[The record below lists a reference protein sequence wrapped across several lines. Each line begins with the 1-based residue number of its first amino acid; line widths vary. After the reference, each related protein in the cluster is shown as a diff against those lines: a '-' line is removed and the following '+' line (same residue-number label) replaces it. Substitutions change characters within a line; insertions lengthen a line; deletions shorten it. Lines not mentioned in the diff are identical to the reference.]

1 VDTCIF
7 CKIVNGEIP
16 NFKVYEDEKTLA
28 FMDIN
33 PGLPKGLS
41 FR

>member
-1 VDTCIF
+1 MDTCVF

-16 NFKVYEDEKTLA
+16 SFKVYEDEMTLA
-28 FMDIN
+28 FMAIN